1 MLLKAPRSG
10 NTAAIVNEFG
20 EIGLDHALVI
30 SSIDNV
36 VFVKA
41 KYLCTI
47 PKAGVGRRAI
57 VAARGRPARRPV
69 AALQGPGPDRR
80 DGRDRLPALL
90 QRVFRKLERLAAW
103 QGANWR
109 SRLRC
114 LTRDG
119 EESAVRRTVP
129 ALRLPSG
136 SDPNVTLADLAA

>member
-20 EIGLDHALVI
+20 EIGLDHALV
-30 SSIDNV
+30 SSSTENV
-36 VFVKA
+36 VLLKA
-41 KYLCTI
+41 GRLCTI
-47 PKAGVGRRAI
+47 PSAGVGRRAM
-57 VAARGRPARRPV
+57 VAARGPRARRPV
-69 AALQGPGPDRR
+69 AALQEPGADRR

-90 QRVFRKLERLAAW
+90 QRVRKLERLAAW
-103 QGANWR
+103 PGADWR

-129 ALRLPSG
+129 ALRLPAG